1 MDVSELLSESPS
13 YVCEGCLHDFGRSDH
28 LRQHQQGRC
37 RGVPTPPCQLC
48 ENCWQW
54 VRGNRYHLTRHQRS
68 TRCRPLADRIAH
80 RYRIAEGRRER
91 DAAWHRRRREQRSV
105 SDDTAG
111 DAPNQLVPRNVMDDD
126 DAMGNQ
132 LTPRNQLDGLLLASD
147 EEQMD
152 DLLGFA
158 EFEWD
163 EIQFDA
169 ASRVEEVAQ
178 EDSTGRGGEED
189 QADADVQDEAEEGV
203 QEDPDDAVQ
212 DGAEEAVQ
220 GREGV
225 TDCSIC
231 LSRLEGK
238 LWVCSCDTCRQPYHR
253 ECIMQAVVIDPRCGN
268 CREPISI
275 DVDDDEVL
283 VVGHVAAPP
292 KTQCSHTVHL
302 NCLVQYNEQYL
313 NKTRNRDLQ
322 YPLCLHPFTVHELY
336 MPGSPSDD
344 DDNSAIND
352 DNAFITRNR
361 DVRHQ

>member
-1 MDVSELLSESPS
+1 
-13 YVCEGCLHDFGRSDH
+13 
-28 LRQHQQGRC
+28 
-37 RGVPTPPCQLC
+37 
-48 ENCWQW
+48 
-54 VRGNRYHLTRHQRS
+54 
-68 TRCRPLADRIAH
+68 
-80 RYRIAEGRRER
+80 
-91 DAAWHRRRREQRSV
+91 
-105 SDDTAG
+105 
-111 DAPNQLVPRNVMDDD
+111 MDDD

-158 EFEWD
+158 DFEWD

-189 QADADVQDEAEEGV
+189 QAYADVQEEAEEGV

-238 LWVCSCDTCRQPYHR
+238 LWVCSCDTCRQPYRR

-275 DVDDDEVL
+275 DVDDDEVF
-283 VVGHVAAPP
+283 GRWARGSTA
-292 KTQCSHTVHL
+292 
-302 NCLVQYNEQYL
+302 QYNEQYL

-322 YPLCLHPFTVHELY
+322 YPLCLHRFTVHGLY

-352 DNAFITRNR
+352 DNAFDYEEPGRASPTGNVAAS
-361 DVRHQ
+361 DDNSADEYHPSDFKSSSDSDEYEPSDE